1 MSDVA
6 FIGDHETA
14 LAFRAVAIRAVVPKA
29 PDRALELLNREV
41 SRGAKI
47 IFITEEYAAALQDEI
62 LKLMNKRDVAILA
75 VPAMS
80 GPTGYGMELVRRMSI
95 RALGADVL
103 FANSSG
109 SP

>member
-1 MSDVA
+1 MSDIA
-6 FIGDHETA
+6 FIGDQETA
-14 LAFRAVAIRAVVPKA
+14 LAFRAVAVRAAVPDA
-29 PDRALELLNREV
+29 PEHALDLLNREIAQ
-41 SRGAKI
+41 GAKI
-47 IFITEEYAAALQDEI
+47 IFITEEYAAAFQEDI
-62 LKLMNKRDVAILA
+62 LRLMNRRDVAILA

-103 FANSSG
+103 FAESGG